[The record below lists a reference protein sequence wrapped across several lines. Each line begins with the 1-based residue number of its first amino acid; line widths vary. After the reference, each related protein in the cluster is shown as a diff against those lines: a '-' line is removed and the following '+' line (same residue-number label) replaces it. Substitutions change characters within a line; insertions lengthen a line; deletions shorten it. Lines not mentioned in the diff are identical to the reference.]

1 MNCNKF
7 SGLVG
12 CFSSD
17 GALYTHLSLFLRKRE
32 RYIYI
37 KNRSDGKKN

>member
-17 GALYTHLSLFLRKRE
+17 GALYTHFKPLSMNKRD
-32 RYIYI
+32 R
-37 KNRSDGKKN
+37 